1 MAKLCLQE
9 ASWLILYMG
18 ICGTRRSTDGRG
30 EAVWYV
36 IQTYSGN
43 EAEVSNF
50 IRASLEPKMYKKCF
64 VPIYEEVRHRK
75 GKSRILFRKLFPGY
89 VFIDLDETGAEKAHH
104 VLRKFPEFARIL
116 STVSRDGKK
125 VFKAIEPDEQEFLE
139 SLLEDGVLRVSYIET
154 EKNKKKIK
162 RIIGPLGK
170 YRNNITSFSTS
181 SREAIVEIDMLGVHH
196 RIRFGLWN
204 EEDAKLPVFEEL
216 MGKPEETVLYGT
228 GEIDVGIYPG
238 DIVIGKEE
246 PFEGITFI
254 VEKVN
259 LLQRTIDTKM
269 ELFGSLRD
277 MTVYIDQVEKPERQN
292 IDPLVL

>member
-1 MAKLCLQE
+1 M
-9 ASWLILYMG
+9 
-18 ICGTRRSTDGRG
+18 
-30 EAVWYV
+30 
-36 IQTYSGN
+36 
-43 EAEVSNF
+43 
-50 IRASLEPKMYKKCF
+50 
-64 VPIYEEVRHRK
+64 
-75 GKSRILFRKLFPGY
+75 
-89 VFIDLDETGAEKAHH
+89 
-104 VLRKFPEFARIL
+104 LRKFPEFARIL

-125 VFKAIEPDEQEFLE
+125 VFKSIEPDEQEFLE

-277 MTVYIDQVEKPERQN
+277 MTVYIDQVEKPEQQN
-292 IDPLVL
+292 IDQLVL